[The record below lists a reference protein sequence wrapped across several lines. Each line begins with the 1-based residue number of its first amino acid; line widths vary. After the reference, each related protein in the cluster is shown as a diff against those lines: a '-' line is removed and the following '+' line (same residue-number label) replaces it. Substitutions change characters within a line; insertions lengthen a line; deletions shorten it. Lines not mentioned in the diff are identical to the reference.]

1 MARKTKAKASRQ
13 ATKKKAPARKP
24 AKAAV
29 KRAAAPKS
37 GGASGKTIPHTVS
50 AKQQFLDTFARE
62 TATTLKVLRALPAN
76 QGDFRPHMRAKSARE
91 LAFTFVME
99 QTLLTKALMNQLNFT
114 GGGTPPLVPSDL
126 NAIIDQIDRDQGDLL
141 QLLRRTPEDELHTT
155 VQFPTGPGQVGDW
168 SKLAF
173 AWFIL
178 SDQIHHRGQYSVYVR
193 MAGGKV
199 PSIYGPSAD
208 EPWR

>member
-1 MARKTKAKASRQ
+1 MVRKTKVKAS
-13 ATKKKAPARKP
+13 RKP
-24 AKAAV
+24 AKKTTA
-29 KRAAAPKS
+29 KRSRGANPAPK
-37 GGASGKTIPHTVS
+37 KTIPHTVS
-50 AKQQFLDTFARE
+50 PKLQFLDTFARE
-62 TATTLKVLRALPAN
+62 TATTLKVLRALPPN
-76 QGDFRPHMRAKSARE
+76 QGEFRPHIRAKSARE

-99 QTLLTKALMNQLNFT
+99 QVLLTKALTDQLNFT
-114 GGGTPPLVPSDL
+114 GSGGPPAAPNDFQAIVRQFENDHGELVEL
-126 NAIIDQIDRDQGDLL
+126 IRK
-141 QLLRRTPEDELHTT
+141 TPEDSLHTT
-155 VQFPTGPGQVGDW
+155 VQFPTGPGQMGEW